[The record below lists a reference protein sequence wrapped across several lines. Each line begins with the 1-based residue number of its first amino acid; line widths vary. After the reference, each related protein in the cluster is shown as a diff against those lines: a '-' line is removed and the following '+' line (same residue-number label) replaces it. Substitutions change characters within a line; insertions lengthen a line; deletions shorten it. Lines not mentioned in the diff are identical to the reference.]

1 MSTGEVI
8 LAGAGCGDPGYL
20 TLKAR
25 EALEQAEVV
34 VFDALANPVLLD
46 YAPDA
51 EKIYVGK
58 RAGCHEMSQQGICE
72 LLVRLGQEGRKVVRL
87 KGGDPYV
94 FGRGGEE
101 GEALYDAGVP
111 FEVIPGIT
119 APIGGLESS
128 GIPITHRDCN
138 QAFAV
143 ITGHLKEGSDELDW
157 ENLAHF
163 RGTMVF
169 MMGIRNLEKI
179 MDSLMEHGMDPDM
192 PAAVVLSASMPEART
207 IIGTVKD
214 LAKKAR
220 EQGAKAPGMIVIGRV
235 VEKHDKLDFH
245 ANRDRFP
252 LAGKRLVITRARGQ
266 EEPFQKTLRHLGA
279 EVIHYPVIRTETIDE
294 GVNRLAEALK
304 ERKATQLILT
314 SPNGVSRLAEAM
326 DRAELDARALHGMT
340 VSVMGPGTGR
350 ELEKLGI
357 RADRMP
363 QSAVAES
370 LLETLKPTLTEND
383 RVLLPRAEG
392 ARPLLVEELSKICP
406 VEEISTYRT
415 LTDQG
420 DRDMLI
426 QDLESGKIDGITF
439 TSGSTVRH
447 MIDSLGEQAGLLSDV
462 ALFSIGPQTSE
473 MLEKHGYQP
482 AAEAEAFTIDGLT
495 ETISQYFNPT
505 DNDSAETGPEDTDV
519 TDKA

>member
-72 LLVRLGQEGRKVVRL
+72 LLVRLGQEGRRVVRL

-101 GEALYDAGVP
+101 GEALFDAGIP

-119 APIGGLESS
+119 APVGGLESS
-128 GIPITHRDCN
+128 GIPITHRDCS

-143 ITGHLKEGSDELDW
+143 ITGHLKEGSEELDW
-157 ENLAHF
+157 ENLARF

-169 MMGIRNLEKI
+169 MMGIRNLEMI
-179 MDSLMEHGMDPDM
+179 LDSLLAAGMDPDM

-207 IIGTVKD
+207 ITGTVSD
-214 LAKKAR
+214 LAEKAR
-220 EQGAKAPGMIVIGRV
+220 EQKAKAPGMIVIGRV
-235 VEKHDKLDFH
+235 VDKRRKLDFH
-245 ANRDRFP
+245 ANRARFP
-252 LAGKRLVITRARGQ
+252 LSGRSFVITRARGQ
-266 EEPFQKTLRHLGA
+266 ESQMRAQLERLGA
-279 EVIHYPVIRTETIDE
+279 RVIHYPVIRTETIGA
-294 GVNRLAEALK
+294 GVDRLALAIREGSF
-304 ERKATQLILT
+304 TQLILT
-314 SPNGVSRLAEAM
+314 SPNGVSRLKEAM
-326 DRAELDARALHGMT
+326 DRAGVDARGLSGLT
-340 VSVMGPGTGR
+340 ISVIGPGTAR

-357 RADRMP
+357 RPDRIP
-363 QSAVAES
+363 DQSVAES
-370 LLETLKPTLTEND
+370 LLEMLLPTLCAQD

-392 ARPLLVEELSKICP
+392 ARGLISDQVSKICEI
-406 VEEISTYRT
+406 EEIATYRT
-415 LTDQG
+415 LTDEG
-420 DRDMLI
+420 DREALLRA
-426 QDLESGKIDGITF
+426 LEAGEIDGITF

-447 MIDSLGEQAGLLSDV
+447 MADSLGEQAWRLSQA
-462 ALFSIGPQTSE
+462 ALFSIGEQTTE
-473 MLEKHGYQP
+473 ALRHLGLEPSAQAQAY
-482 AAEAEAFTIDGLT
+482 TIDGLI
-495 ETISQYFNPT
+495 EVIRRYFE
-505 DNDSAETGPEDTDV
+505 NDSADSGPEEIHAADQ
-519 TDKA
+519 A

>member
-1 MSTGEVI
+1 MKTGEVI

-20 TLKAR
+20 TLKAK

-46 YAPDA
+46 YAPGA

-58 RAGCHEMSQQGICE
+58 RAGCHEMSQQGICD
-72 LLVRLGQEGRKVVRL
+72 LLVRLGKEGRRVVRL

-101 GEALYDAGVP
+101 GEALFDAGVP

-163 RGTMVF
+163 NGTMVF

-192 PAAVVLSASMPEART
+192 PAALVLSASMPEART
-207 IIGTVKD
+207 ITGTVSD
-214 LAKKAR
+214 LARKAR

-235 VEKHDKLDFH
+235 VDKHDKLDFH
-245 ANRDRFP
+245 ANRERFP
-252 LAGKRLVITRARGQ
+252 LSGRRLVITRARGQ
-266 EEPFQKTLRHLGA
+266 EGAFRKELEHLGA
-279 EVIHYPVIRTETIDE
+279 EVIHYPVIRTETIE
-294 GVNRLAEALK
+294 KGVEKLAKALK
-304 ERKATQLILT
+304 ERNATQLILT
-314 SPNGVSRLAEAM
+314 SPNGVSRLKEAM
-326 DRAELDARALHGMT
+326 DQAGIDARGLAGLT
-340 VSVMGPGTGR
+340 ITVMGPGTAR

-357 RADRMP
+357 KPDRMP
-363 QSAVAES
+363 KAAVAES
-370 LLETLKPTLTEND
+370 LLETIEPTLIDED
-383 RVLLPRAEG
+383 RVILPRAEG
-392 ARPLLVEELSKICP
+392 ARPLIAERLSEICP
-406 VEEISTYRT
+406 VEEIHTYRT

-420 DRDMLI
+420 DRDALI
-426 QDLESGKIDGITF
+426 RDLEAGKIDGITF

-447 MIDSLGEQAGLLSDV
+447 MIASLGDKADLLRDV
-462 ALFSIGPQTSE
+462 SLFSIGPQTTD
-473 MLEKHGYQP
+473 MLSRHGLTA
-482 AAEAEAFTIDGLT
+482 AAEAEVYTPEGLT
-495 ETISQYFNPT
+495 EAIIDYYHKNSADSGKENP
-505 DNDSAETGPEDTDV
+505 DASDQA
-519 TDKA
+519 